1 MICAP
6 VGLAARPDEEKTA
19 VSALRTTEIAVP
31 PNDLLDDATKNQEN
45 GSSSPGESQLPT
57 AAPSLCTSY
66 LYLRL
71 SFGDPVDQ
79 AVVSMLDLL
88 PEEDLFKLLSGKAY
102 VRQRPGKFLP
112 EETSILH
119 QNAGRL
125 EEQRRKKEAVPSMI
139 VTAEEYE
146 AYGITFMAE
155 FPTGPLDWA
164 DNPNKITLVDSMPQI
179 GSSFKNALDTSAI
192 APAELETVRLAVEQ
206 EVAALYQGNAESEV
220 ERASKLYGRSG
231 LYLIREMACKLK

>member
-1 MICAP
+1 MHQLDWQLDQTKKRLQSQHCEQQKSQSLPMICWMM
-6 VGLAARPDEEKTA
+6 RQKIRKTA
-19 VSALRTTEIAVP
+19 VLHPVSHSCP
-31 PNDLLDDATKNQEN
+31 LL
-45 GSSSPGESQLPT
+45 LLHC
-57 AAPSLCTSY
+57 APTSY